1 MRAAVVRNFDLA
13 PRYEELDV
21 PPPAGKNDVWVQVL
35 AAGLHPRV
43 RAGASGAHYA
53 DERVLPMIPGID
65 AVGRL
70 GDGTLVYGVVHDTPF
85 GTMAERVVVDRRRCA
100 PLPEGVDEAALA
112 AAMNPAMSSWLAL
125 RLRARLQPGQSV
137 LVLGA
142 TGSAGQM
149 AIQVAKLLGAGRVVG
164 AGREVSR
171 LGSSSADDVI
181 SLVGDPA
188 SVGAR
193 LAEAASEVDVVLDYL
208 WGEPAARA
216 MTALLTKRRDRAKP
230 LDWVQIGSVAG
241 PTMSLPSAALRST
254 NLRVMGSGQ
263 GSIAVEQIVAE
274 LPRIADAVATGKLTV
289 NVLRVPL
296 SDVERAWTAPVPAG
310 RRIVFVP

>member
-1 MRAAVVRNFDLA
+1 MRAAVVRSFEA
-13 PRYEELDV
+13 PPRYEELEV
-21 PPPAGKNDVWVQVL
+21 PPPAGEHDVWVQVL

-43 RAGASGAHYA
+43 RAGASGSHYA

-70 GDGTLVYGVVHDTPF
+70 PEGRLVYCVVHDTPF

-100 PLPEGVDEAALA
+100 PLPEGVDAVAVA

-142 TGSAGQM
+142 TGNSGQM
-149 AIQVAKLLGAGRVVG
+149 ALQIAKLLGAGRVVG
-164 AGREVSR
+164 AGRELGR
-171 LGSSSADDVI
+171 LAGSSVDEVV
-181 SLVGDPA
+181 SLVGDDDA
-188 SVGAR
+188 VGAR
-193 LAEAASEVDVVLDYL
+193 LAKAASEVDVVLDYL

-216 MTALLTKRRDRAKP
+216 MLALLTARRERARP

-254 NLRVMGSGQ
+254 NLRLMGSGQ
-263 GSIAVEQIVAE
+263 GSVAVEQIVAE
-274 LPRIADAVATGKLTV
+274 LPRIADAVTAGAITV
-289 NVLRVPL
+289 NARRVPL
-296 SDVERAWTAPVPAG
+296 SEVEATWTAPAPAG
-310 RRIVFVP
+310 PRVVLVP

>member
-1 MRAAVVRNFDLA
+1 MRAAVVRDFDLA

-21 PPPAGKNDVWVQVL
+21 PPPAGENDVWVQVL

-70 GDGTLVYGVVHDTPF
+70 GDGTLVYCVVHDTPF

-100 PLPEGVDEAALA
+100 PLAEGVDEAVLA

-125 RLRARLQPGQSV
+125 RLRARLAPGQSV
-137 LVLGA
+137 FVLGA
-142 TGSAGQM
+142 TGNAGQM
-149 AIQVAKLLGAGRVVG
+149 AVQVAKLLGAGRVVG

-171 LGSSSADDVI
+171 LASSGADDVI

-193 LAEAASEVDVVLDYL
+193 LAEAASEVDIVLDYL
-208 WGEPAARA
+208 WGEPAAHA
-216 MTALLTKRRDRAKP
+216 MLALLTDRRDRAKP

-241 PTMSLPSAALRST
+241 PTMSLPSVALRST

-263 GSIAVEQIVAE
+263 GSVALEQIVAE

-296 SDVERAWTAPVPAG
+296 SDVETAWTAPVPAG
-310 RRIVFVP
+310 QRIVFVP